1 MAVRYTS
8 NLRLRIED
16 DLTADAVYNLQRIDE
31 LGAVF
36 KLSTSSTVELASAE
50 DVLIQANNPA
60 AGGSGIG
67 GLISLGSASQP
78 SDNINLYSSKISLL
92 AGEINLGTATLT
104 GSYTIPWER
113 ISSAGGSIS
122 TFSDF
127 NESVATSPSVS
138 ASLSHIS
145 RVDNPHGTTAAQVG
159 AYSTAQ
165 TDSLLSAKANLAQLL
180 AHTEATTG
188 VHGVTGQVVGTTDAQ
203 VLSNKYLDADA
214 NTLTNVRNSAIAP
227 DAAILGTKIRPD
239 FGSQTIRTSGG
250 LRLDAGGVQYITLLP
265 SAAQQ
270 AAPLSFRFP
279 SSYGSVGQVLAT
291 DGQGNLSWQNAAGA
305 AISEEQFY
313 WFDTDGNSLTIT
325 HGFNSQ
331 SLDISIRDTADG
343 ELIYVPDIN
352 MIDNS
357 TITLIS
363 SEVPSNAW
371 VITIQGVAR

>member
-36 KLSTSSTVELASAE
+36 KLSTSSTVELSSAE

-67 GLISLGSASQP
+67 GLIRIGSEAQP
-78 SDNINLYSSKISLL
+78 ADNIKLFSDVVSISAREL
-92 AGEINLGTATLT
+92 NLGTAVLT

-127 NESVATSPSVS
+127 ADSVANSPSVS
-138 ASLSHIS
+138 AATAHAA
-145 RVDNPHGTTAAQVG
+145 RRDNPHELTASQVG
-159 AYSTAQ
+159 AYTSAQ
-165 TDSLLSAKANLAQLL
+165 TDALLAAKANLTQLMQ
-180 AHTEATTG
+180 HTSASTG
-188 VHGVTGQVVGTTDAQ
+188 VHGVTGQIVGTTDAQ
-203 VLSNKYLDADA
+203 TLVNKSLDADA
-214 NTLTNVRNSAIAP
+214 NSILNIKDTSISANANIH
-227 DAAILGTKIRPD
+227 GTKIRPE
-239 FGSQTIRTSGG
+239 FGNQTIRSSAG
-250 LRLDAGGVQYITLLP
+250 LRLDSQGGQYVTLLP
-265 SAAQQ
+265 SAALQSS
-270 AAPLSFRFP
+270 PLSFRLP
-279 SSYGSVGQVLAT
+279 STYGSVGQVLAT

-305 AISEEQFY
+305 AISEQQYY
-313 WFDTDGNSLTIT
+313 WLDTDGLEKTIS
-325 HGFNSQ
+325 HSFNSQ
-331 SLDISIRDTADG
+331 SLDISIRDTTDG
-343 ELIYVPDIN
+343 ELIYVPDVT
-352 MIDNS
+352 MIDNN
-357 TITLIS
+357 TIHMIA